1 MKGSFFFNSFKRLR
15 YCLSNRILF
24 IKDLSQP
31 NILSPIVDYKV
42 LKIYLLLILQHPHVR
57 SPMDV
62 WCLEDIR

>member
-15 YCLSNRILF
+15 YCRSNRIRF

-42 LKIYLLLILQHPHVR
+42 LKIYLLLILQHLHAQCL
-57 SPMDV
+57 MDV
-62 WCLEDIR
+62 

>member
-15 YCLSNRILF
+15 YCRSNRILF

-42 LKIYLLLILQHPHVR
+42 LKIYLLLVPQHLHAQR
-57 SPMDV
+57 LMDV
-62 WCLEDIR
+62 